1 MSQVSVQE
9 LVIVIAAK
17 NNNPTILTADF
28 LKYSG
33 IIPSDWEL
41 ARQPVLTNSAAQV
54 IFTNGVSIV
63 AEPNRVI
70 FIEAIADKSAAEIA
84 IAQIARKY
92 VEILPNAEYQAMGLN
107 PRGYASFDAGE
118 DAARNYLSQ
127 TLLAPGA
134 WSDVGTAPARAT
146 INYVYTLERGQL
158 NLSVNE
164 AGLRQSDETVKPI
177 VLFSGNF
184 SYDIAN
190 DDKAERLKN
199 LYQALDNWQADL
211 DTYKDIVDSKFLAN
225 QKTKPAPAKPV
236 VPDVFAMATPAA

>member
-41 ARQPVLTNSAAQV
+41 ARQPVLNTNVSQV
-54 IFTNGVSIV
+54 VFTNGVSIV
-63 AEPNRVI
+63 AETNRVI
-70 FIEAIADKSAAEIA
+70 FIEALADKSADEIA
-84 IAQIARKY
+84 IPLLARKY
-92 VEILPNAEYQAMGLN
+92 VETLPNAEYQAIGLN
-107 PRGYASFDAGE
+107 PRGYASFDASE
-118 DAARNYLSQ
+118 DAARNYVSQ

-134 WSDVGTAPARAT
+134 WQEVGTTPARAT
-146 INYVYTLERGQL
+146 VNYVYTLERGQF

-164 AGLRQSDETVKPI
+164 AALRQSDETTKPI

-184 SYDIAN
+184 SYDVAN
-190 DDKAERLKN
+190 NSKEEQLKN
-199 LYQALDNWQADL
+199 LYQALGNWQADL
-211 DTYKDIVDSKFLAN
+211 EVYTDIINNKFLAI
-225 QKTKPAPAKPV
+225 KEV
-236 VPDVFAMATPAA
+236 VQTHSSVIPDVFAMPASVA

>member
-17 NNNPTILTADF
+17 NNNPTIVTADF

-41 ARQPVLTNSAAQV
+41 ARQPVLTNSVAQV

-63 AEPNRVI
+63 AETNRVI
-70 FIEAIADKSAAEIA
+70 FIEAVADKSSDSIT
-84 IAQIARKY
+84 IPQIARKY
-92 VEILPNAEYQAMGLN
+92 VETLPNAEYQAIGLN
-107 PRGYASFDAGE
+107 PRGYASFEASE
-118 DAARNYLSQ
+118 DAARNYLSK

-134 WSDVGTAPARAT
+134 WQEIGTAPARAT
-146 INYVYTLERGQL
+146 VNYVYTLERGQF

-164 AGLRQSDETVKPI
+164 AALRQSDETTKPI

-184 SYDIAN
+184 SYEIAN
-190 DDKAERLKN
+190 DSKAEQLKN
-199 LYQALDNWQADL
+199 LYKALGNWQADL
-211 DTYKDIVDSKFLAN
+211 EIYTDIVNNKFLATEEIE
-225 QKTKPAPAKPV
+225 QTHSLV
-236 VPDVFAMATPAA
+236 VPDVFAMPASVA